1 MRMIRLHAVVF
12 VLVVF
17 ATAVRAQTLAPPLA
31 GEPFRDAGPFASA
44 RIAALR
50 KQVDAKTPD
59 AVDRF
64 WFDVRASGAPLVEPV
79 PNEKN
84 YSFVTFVWRG
94 SDAAHNVVVVDGVAV
109 AVGGVLPVN
118 SETTRLGGTDVWY
131 RTYKVR
137 NDARFVYKMSENDPL
152 TSFVDPSRKSN
163 ATIDPLNPRVF
174 PTQQSFVEL
183 PAAAS
188 QEIALH
194 PSDTPGKVE
203 QKKFHSTTLNND
215 RDLWIYTPRNFHADG
230 ARYPLAV
237 VLDGRPYTTWVPV
250 PTILDNL
257 IQQKRIPPMVAVMVG
272 ALNREVEQSCST
284 AFAEF
289 LSNELVPWM
298 RANYNVTADP
308 KLTVIAGSSRGG
320 LASSCAA
327 YQHPNVFGKVLS
339 QSGSYWWKPDNDQNP
354 EWLTAQFAHS
364 PYLPLQFTWRSA

>member
-1 MRMIRLHAVVF
+1 MTYRSQQFKPRLHECSRNFGLRTYTSPRRGAGFGGRDKGLFEGLFRRGSRPPVYVWQFAIRASRGVSLRARSLGVIETVYEDVAMRMIPLHAVVF

-17 ATAVRAQTLAPPLA
+17 ATAVRAQTQPPPLT
-31 GEPFRDAGPFASA
+31 GEPYRDADPFASA

-50 KQVDAKTPD
+50 KQVDAKTPG

-64 WFDVRASGAPLVEPV
+64 WSDVRTSGAPLVEPV
-79 PNEKN
+79 PTEKN

-118 SETTRLGGTDVWY
+118 SEATRLDGTDVWY

-137 NDARFVYKMSENDPL
+137 NDARFAYKLSENDPL
-152 TSFVDPSRKSN
+152 TSFVDPNRKSN

-183 PAAAS
+183 PYAAS

-215 RDLWIYTPRNFHADG
+215 RDLWILHA
-230 ARYPLAV
+230 AR
-237 VLDGRPYTTWVPV
+237 
-250 PTILDNL
+250 
-257 IQQKRIPPMVAVMVG
+257 
-272 ALNREVEQSCST
+272 
-284 AFAEF
+284 F
-289 LSNELVPWM
+289 
-298 RANYNVTADP
+298 
-308 KLTVIAGSSRGG
+308 SRGRRT
-320 LASSCAA
+320 
-327 YQHPNVFGKVLS
+327 V
-339 QSGSYWWKPDNDQNP
+339 
-354 EWLTAQFAHS
+354 
-364 PYLPLQFTWRSA
+364 SAGGCT